1 MKTKCLLLFLM
12 VQIIYAQ
19 GKLSEKNI
27 DSLLTTLTSIEEGE
41 PKIQIYNKLFIYYS
55 SKDIEKAELFAKDGL
70 ALATKL
76 QRDDDIAIGLRN
88 IGKLEVDKGNYD
100 SAIKIYTTA
109 LQKSKTIKT
118 KGQILGS
125 FARVYFLLNDYPKS
139 IEYANSSLKMFE
151 IINDKQL
158 QSVTLLSKGNTYI
171 IMGDTENAKIYFQKS
186 KAVLAKD
193 YNPIKEMENKKTD
206 TVNICIIKQKYKG
219 AKSYLKDI
227 KNAIINKNDVAKL
240 KLQVQ
245 QSALLVQR
253 KNFNKALEIIEYSFE
268 PIVSSNDTWL
278 TIMLY
283 NIKGDALLQKSKTIR
298 ESATKNKLLEESLV
312 NFQEAFLI
320 QKQHK
325 NKTNLADNYEKI
337 SEVYEERGNHK
348 QALKN
353 YKSFIKSR
361 DSILNS
367 KINESIRTIESN
379 REIELRDKQIQINS
393 IALKAKEKQK
403 LFLISG
409 LFLLGIIGSLLL
421 YQNKNRKKTNQQ
433 LQILNNNLD
442 QANKTKIQVLN
453 ILNHDLRSPVSSFI
467 HFIQFQKENPKAL
480 DEETK
485 SRIENATLSSAKNL
499 LHAMED
505 ILIWTKD
512 QMENFEPQFKN
523 VKVSTLFNDS
533 KKYFIKDDDILLTFE
548 NPDNLEIIS
557 DENYLKTIIRNL
569 SGNAIKALA
578 SFVPEHNNDHP
589 SVKWKVYQENNKT
602 ILSITDNGCGIAEE
616 NLKVLFD
623 QKEVVGIQSG
633 LGLHLIR
640 DLAKA
645 INCTIEVQSVL
656 NHGTTFKIII

>member
-1 MKTKCLLLFLM
+1 MQQQLLNQLGNSKLRESNKEKDLVRLNYLKTQSELK
-12 VQIIYAQ
+12 
-19 GKLSEKNI
+19 SEK
-27 DSLLTTLTSIEEGE
+27 
-41 PKIQIYNKLFIYYS
+41 
-55 SKDIEKAELFAKDGL
+55 IEKREQRKQLDIVEKDNL
-70 ALATKL
+70 LKQSKL
-76 QRDDDIAIGLRN
+76 Q
-88 IGKLEVDKGNYD
+88 
-100 SAIKIYTTA
+100 
-109 LQKSKTIKT
+109 
-118 KGQILGS
+118 
-125 FARVYFLLNDYPKS
+125 
-139 IEYANSSLKMFE
+139 
-151 IINDKQL
+151 
-158 QSVTLLSKGNTYI
+158 
-171 IMGDTENAKIYFQKS
+171 
-186 KAVLAKD
+186 
-193 YNPIKEMENKKTD
+193 
-206 TVNICIIKQKYKG
+206 
-219 AKSYLKDI
+219 
-227 KNAIINKNDVAKL
+227 
-240 KLQVQ
+240 
-245 QSALLVQR
+245 
-253 KNFNKALEIIEYSFE
+253 
-268 PIVSSNDTWL
+268 
-278 TIMLY
+278 
-283 NIKGDALLQKSKTIR
+283 
-298 ESATKNKLLEESLV
+298 
-312 NFQEAFLI
+312 
-320 QKQHK
+320 
-325 NKTNLADNYEKI
+325 
-337 SEVYEERGNHK
+337 
-348 QALKN
+348 
-353 YKSFIKSR
+353 
-361 DSILNS
+361 LNS
-367 KINESIRTIESN
+367 L
-379 REIELRDKQIQINS
+379 ELQN
-393 IALKAKEKQK
+393 KEKQK
-403 LFLISG
+403 WFLISG

-512 QMENFEPQFKN
+512 QMENFEPHFNN

-578 SFVPEHNNDHP
+578 SFVPEHNNHRP
-589 SVKWKVYQENNKT
+589 SIKWKAYQENNKT